1 VQTRPHT
8 AKYPDAVNI
17 NHVTGRITIA
27 DFRAGIHSDFHAG
40 TATIATSGMAVNGAA
55 VVEDTWGCCA
65 DLSGALVP
73 LPRVTTGKTSALIPS
88 NASLHGTGLPDTYL
102 LDAIV
107 VDEVQQTNQVLSANP
122 EVVTM
127 QAFVYS
133 PAGFWDQ
140 YMLVRRWHEFKA
152 SPDTSDVSLVKS
164 GASQTVNE
172 LLSGSLCHT
181 RGYENSS
188 YNATEDGAVAA
199 LRKGFAWVAHT
210 LEVAGTLDGSSSQ
223 FIQGTMTSGDQA
235 ISDYYSKYAGSFS
248 NNYPLRVRDAVYGY
262 FPNFASPPNIF
273 MSTPGHFDGTAN
285 RQFQGAFM
293 CTGHQGRVV
302 VAQRV
307 PSQYENRSS
316 GLYAWKDR
324 LTASAP
330 LQPQVF
336 GGGGEFVEE
345 VTSGIGTMASLS
357 ADELL
362 VVKHSGGGYL
372 LRGSVT
378 NPTVTKLPFIESTY
392 GVVSSPVATPMGLVY
407 GSRNGVFVWDGGQT
421 SRHISP
427 QLDGFFWRHTAT
439 KYQGH
444 SARFGWWHPWVMAP
458 NGFMFDTRNQGW
470 WRLDNPSGHEAY
482 TVYAVSNRDR
492 LYAFPWR
499 LGAAAPANV
508 VWNQADSD
516 VLASQWS
523 WKSQPLYETRD
534 TAFKVR
540 DVTIL
545 ATAADAGSTVTVTIT
560 GINEAGLEPLA
571 SVTFTLADVLDQ
583 PQQLTKDVPTIGTM
597 GLLCVQVKVVANNTN
612 SLTAPKV
619 HSVSLGVVDTVPIR
633 KAA

>member
-1 VQTRPHT
+1 VS
-8 AKYPDAVNI
+8 I

-40 TATIATSGMAVNGAA
+40 TAAIATSGMSVNGAA
-55 VVEDTWGCCA
+55 VVEETWGCCA

-88 NASLHGTGLPDTYL
+88 NASLHGTGLPGTYL

-107 VDEVQQTNQVLSANP
+107 VDEVQQVNQPLSANP

-152 SPDTSDVSLVKS
+152 SPDASDVSFVKS
-164 GASQTVNE
+164 GASQAANE
-172 LLSGSLCHT
+172 LLSGNLCHT
-181 RGYENSS
+181 RGYEDSS
-188 YNATEDGAVAA
+188 YSATEEGAISS

-210 LEVAGTLDGSSSQ
+210 LEVAGTLDGASSQ
-223 FIQGTMTSGDQA
+223 FIQGAMTSGDQA
-235 ISDYYSKYAGSFS
+235 ISDYYSKYSQVQFS
-248 NNYPLRVRDAVYGY
+248 GNYPYRVRDAVVGY

-273 MSTPGHFDGTAN
+273 MNTPGHYDGSGTGN
-285 RQFQGAFM
+285 RHYQGAFM

-302 VAQRV
+302 VAQRI

-330 LQPQVF
+330 LQPHVF

-470 WRLDNPSGHEAY
+470 WRLDNPNGHEAY
-482 TVYAVSNRDR
+482 NVYAVSNRDR

-499 LGAAAPANV
+499 LGAASPANV

-545 ATAADAGSTVTVTIT
+545 ATAADIGSTVTVTVVGIDET
-560 GINEAGLEPLA
+560 GLLVSLVP
-571 SVTFTLADVLDQ
+571 VTFTLSDNLDQ
-583 PQQLTKDVPTIGTM
+583 PQQLMKDASSPGAGALAYI
-597 GLLCVQVKVVANNTN
+597 QVKVVANNTN

-619 HSVSLGVVDTVPIR
+619 HSVTLGVVDTVPIP
-633 KAA
+633 KAS